1 MAKCDRA
8 EIPAFLRVFTDT
20 PTSTPKEN
28 KHAQTLYY
36 YLKLPALRISPL
48 HIMSSPQN
56 IFSLSGQSLKLD
68 TAEHIEPH
76 LKPLIASDTVT
87 EIHLGGNTLGAP
99 ACETLA
105 SVLKTKRTLQTAKL
119 DDIFTSRLLSEI
131 PPSLSS
137 LLTALLEL
145 PSLHTVDLSDN
156 AFGLNTVEPLADFLS
171 KHVPLK
177 HLILQNNG
185 LGPHAGALVANA
197 LTALAERKEEAR
209 KSGMEVPDL
218 ETVVCGRNRL
228 ESGSMSAW
236 AKAYRAH
243 PKVKMV
249 KMVQN
254 GIRQDGISLLL
265 TEGLVQCEEL
275 QVLDLQD
282 NTFTITGAR
291 ALSQVVEG
299 WKQIKELG
307 IGDSL
312 LGARGAVLLGEA
324 LAKGN
329 NGLLE
334 VLRLQYNEIDFKG
347 VKALLVAAKD
357 KLVKLRRV
365 ELNGNKFLEDDDPV
379 EGLRVLLEERKEKAS
394 DTEGEWGLDE
404 LSDLEEESDDE
415 DEDENEDGDE
425 EAEREVREDAEER
438 REHILKD
445 ADQEEAQNV
454 NQKKDDDVDALADSL
469 GKTEI

>member
-1 MAKCDRA
+1 MLDITTEYSRLLLFDK
-8 EIPAFLRVFTDT
+8 
-20 PTSTPKEN
+20 
-28 KHAQTLYY
+28 
-36 YLKLPALRISPL
+36 
-48 HIMSSPQN
+48 MSSSN
-56 IFSLSGQSLKLD
+56 NVFSLSGQSLKLD

-76 LKPLIASDTVT
+76 LKSLIASDTVT
-87 EIHLGGNTLGAP
+87 EIRLGGNTLGAP

-105 SVLKTKRTLQTAKL
+105 SVLRTKNTLETAKL

-131 PPSLSS
+131 PPALSS

-145 PSLHTVDLSDN
+145 PNLHTVDLSDN
-156 AFGLNTVEPLADFLS
+156 AFGLNTVEPLVDFLS

-185 LGPHAGALVANA
+185 LGPNAGTMIASA

-209 KSGMEVPDL
+209 KSGKEVPDL
-218 ETVVCGRNRL
+218 ETVICGRNRL

-243 PKVKMV
+243 RKVKTV

-265 TEGLVQCEEL
+265 TEGLVWCEEL
-275 QVLDLQD
+275 EVLDLQD

-312 LGARGAVLLGEA
+312 LGGRGAVLFAEA
-324 LAKGN
+324 LARGK

-334 VLRLQYNEIDFKG
+334 VLRLQYNEIDSKG
-347 VKALLVAAKD
+347 VKVLLDVAKD

-365 ELNGNKFLEDDDPV
+365 ELNGNKFSEDDEPV
-379 EGLRVLLEERKEKAS
+379 EELRVLLEERKEKAG
-394 DTEGEWGLDE
+394 DVEGDWGLDE
-404 LSDLEEESDDE
+404 LSDLEEESDE
-415 DEDENEDGDE
+415 EDENEDDSDD
-425 EAEREVREDAEER
+425 EAEREEQDEAEDR
-438 REHILKD
+438 REGILKD
-445 ADQEEAQNV
+445 ADQEEAQKV
-454 NQKKDDDVDALADSL
+454 SQKKDDDVDALADSL